1 MKNLLPHYNS
11 YKIIIKYIAMKKNQ
25 YNNNGKRSMNM
36 TMKLL
41 GAAFFILHSSFFI
54 SSCSNFLDEQVPQ
67 ATLTQDEVKKPEYID
82 NVLISAYAGLLSI
95 EDMNSSFSLWNYDTR
110 SDDAYVGGSNPS
122 DGEPFHILEKH
133 ATVMTTDWPYNDIWN
148 RFYKYL
154 SRISLSLDMLA
165 VADQNNTV
173 IQQRTAE
180 MKFLRAYGH
189 FQLKRL
195 FKHIPFVNKPNM
207 QEDDYN
213 NLTNTEYTN
222 DEGWQQ
228 IINDLEDA
236 YAVLPVT
243 QAEKGRPTKAACAA
257 FLAKVYLYKAYR
269 QDDANTN
276 QVTSINDA
284 DLQKVVEYTAPA
296 LYANYGLENDLHNNF
311 RPEEQYENG
320 KESIWAIQYS
330 KNDGTVYGNLNF
342 SYRLIVPC
350 IPKVHDAGCDFYKPS
365 INLVNAYRTNSDG
378 LPYLDNV
385 PATVTDYEVG
395 SAQTV
400 DPRLFET
407 VGVPGTPYMF
417 NPNFMMAKTNT
428 WSRSGGMY
436 GYYVSLKQNVDPAL
450 TDSYLFVCDNQWA
463 SSMNRIVFRY
473 ADVLLMRAEALA
485 QLGQTT
491 EAIALV
497 NQVRSRAMA
506 MTTNS
511 VVANY
516 PNKYGVHYAIGK
528 YNGTYSKD
536 EAMKI
541 VKMERRLELAME
553 SERFFDLVR
562 WGDAA
567 TVINRFYTTESE
579 KMNFLSGSLFTANKN
594 EYLPIPDDQM
604 KAANGHYTQN
614 CGQW

>member
-1 MKNLLPHYNS
+1 MK
-11 YKIIIKYIAMKKNQ
+11 M
-25 YNNNGKRSMNM
+25 M
-36 TMKLL
+36 MKLL
-41 GAAFFILHSSFFI
+41 GAAFFVLHSSFFV
-54 SSCSNFLDEQVPQ
+54 SCSNFLDEQVPQ

-133 ATVMTTDWPYNDIWN
+133 TTVMTTDWPYNDIWN

-154 SRISLSLDMLA
+154 SRISLSLDILA
-165 VADQNNTV
+165 VADQENPT

-195 FKHIPFVNKPNM
+195 FKKIPFVNKLDM

-213 NLTNTEYTN
+213 NLTNTEYSN

-236 YAVLPVT
+236 YAVLPAA
-243 QAEKGRPTKAACAA
+243 QADKGRPTKAACAA

-269 QDDANTN
+269 QDDAGSN
-276 QVTSINDA
+276 QVTGINDA
-284 DLQKVVEYTAPA
+284 DLQKVVEYTAPG
-296 LYANYGLENDLHNNF
+296 LYAGYGLENDLHNNF

-378 LPYLDNV
+378 LPLFDA
-385 PATVTDYEVG
+385 PASTADYEVG

-400 DPRLFET
+400 DPRLFVT

-417 NPNFMMAKTNT
+417 NPNFMISKTNT

-436 GYYVSLKQNVDPAL
+436 GYFVSLKQNVDPSL
-450 TDSYLFVCDNQWA
+450 TDTYLFVCDNQWA

-485 QLGQTT
+485 QLGNTT

-497 NQVRSRAMA
+497 NQLRTRAIG
-506 MTTNS
+506 MTSGS

-528 YNGTYSKD
+528 YNGSYSK
-536 EAMKI
+536 EETMKI

-562 WGDAA
+562 WGEAA
-567 TVINRFYTTESE
+567 TVINRFYTTEGE

-604 KAANGHYTQN
+604 KAANGHYKQN

>member
-1 MKNLLPHYNS
+1 MKATIFYKVKNLVKMVLPFYLF
-11 YKIIIKYIAMKKNQ
+11 A
-25 YNNNGKRSMNM
+25 
-36 TMKLL
+36 LL
-41 GAAFFILHSSFFI
+41 PLT
-54 SSCSNFLDEQVPQ
+54 SCSDFLEEQVPQ

-133 ATVMTTDWPYNDIWN
+133 TTVMTTDWPYNDIWN

-165 VADQNNTV
+165 VADQENTT

-195 FKHIPFVNKPNM
+195 FKKIPFVNKLNM

-236 YAVLPVT
+236 YAVLPAT
-243 QAEKGRPTKAACAA
+243 QADKGRPTKAACAA

-269 QDDANTN
+269 QDDANSN
-276 QVTSINDA
+276 QVTAINDA
-284 DLQKVVEYTAPA
+284 DLQKVVEYTAPG
-296 LYANYGLENDLHNNF
+296 LYAGYGLENDLHNNF

-378 LPYLDNV
+378 LPLFDA
-385 PATVTDYEVG
+385 PASTADYEVG

-400 DPRLFET
+400 DPRLFVT

-417 NPNFMMAKTNT
+417 NPNFMISKTNT

-436 GYYVSLKQNVDPAL
+436 GYFVSLKQNVDPSL
-450 TDSYLFVCDNQWA
+450 TDTYLFVCDNQWA

-485 QLGQTT
+485 QLGKTA
-491 EAIALV
+491 EAISLV
-497 NQVRSRAMA
+497 NQVRSRAIG
-506 MTTNS
+506 MTSNS

-528 YNGTYSKD
+528 YNGSYSK
-536 EAMKI
+536 EETMKI

-562 WGDAA
+562 WGEAA

-579 KMNFLSGSLFTANKN
+579 KMNFLSGSMFTANKN

>member
-1 MKNLLPHYNS
+1 MKTTYRIFCVICICFGL
-11 YKIIIKYIAMKKNQ
+11 M
-25 YNNNGKRSMNM
+25 G
-36 TMKLL
+36 
-41 GAAFFILHSSFFI
+41 
-54 SSCSNFLDEQVPQ
+54 CSDFLDEQVPQ

-133 ATVMTTDWPYNDIWN
+133 TTVMTTDWPYNDIWN

-165 VADQNNTV
+165 VADQENTT

-195 FKHIPFVNKPNM
+195 FKKIPFVNKLNM

-236 YAVLPVT
+236 YAVLPAT
-243 QAEKGRPTKAACAA
+243 QADKGRPTKAACAA

-269 QDDANTN
+269 QDDANSN
-276 QVTSINDA
+276 KVTSVNEA
-284 DLQKVVEYTAPA
+284 DLQKVVEYTAPG
-296 LYANYGLENDLHNNF
+296 LYAGYGLESDLHNNF

-378 LPYLDNV
+378 LPLIDN
-385 PATVTDYEVG
+385 AAAAASDYEVG

-400 DPRLFET
+400 DPRLFVT

-417 NPNFMMAKTNT
+417 NPNFMISKSNT

-436 GYYVSLKQNVDPAL
+436 GYYVSLKQNVDPSL
-450 TDSYLFVCDNQWA
+450 TDTYLFVCDNQWA
-463 SSMNRIVFRY
+463 SSMNRVVFRY

-485 QLGQTT
+485 QLGKTD
-491 EAIALV
+491 EAISLV
-497 NQVRSRAMA
+497 NQVRSRAQG
-506 MTTNS
+506 MTTGS

-528 YNGTYSKD
+528 YNGSYSK
-536 EAMKI
+536 EETLKI

-562 WGDAA
+562 WGEAA
-567 TVINRFYTTESE
+567 TVINRFYTTEGE
-579 KMNFLSGSLFTANKN
+579 KMNFLSGAVFTADKN